1 MKSRIGEVKRSRQGL
16 TLKLIKWVNRE
27 NVQVEI
33 LETGERQW
41 VSYLQFKK
49 GKVAADFVNFPYHDD
64 CTFKQAKIYTLAI
77 LGLILAS
84 LGALIYSILQ

>member
-1 MKSRIGEVKRSRQGL
+1 MKSRIGEIRRSRQGL
-16 TLKLIKWVNRE
+16 TLKLIKWLNRE

-49 GKVAADFVNFPYHDD
+49 GMVVADFVNFPYHDD

-84 LGALIYSILQ
+84 LCALLYAILQ